1 MVAASELVRNRI
13 LDAAVHAIDQG
24 GEASVRV
31 VAVCEAAGVTQGMV
45 RYYFGDRDGLVS
57 EAKGVRFGQRFGE
70 FLDEFESAVASCRTS
85 AQLRAV
91 IDAVFARVFINERRA
106 LRLERNVDVGGAVG
120 HAALAERIAA
130 SRDQG
135 CLHLARIFAS
145 ARDRGLIRDNVD
157 PVAVSAMYYAFVHG
171 FSLWE
176 LGEET
181 IDRAAIV
188 AVFKAALFASIFD

>member
-1 MVAASELVRNRI
+1 MAAASELVRNRI
-13 LDAAVHAIDQG
+13 LDAAVNAIDQG

-57 EAKGVRFGQRFGE
+57 EAKGVRFGRRFGE
-70 FLDEFESAVASCRTS
+70 FLDEFESAAAGCQTS
-85 AQLRAV
+85 DQLRAV
-91 IDAVFARVFINERRA
+91 IDAVFARVFVDERRG

-135 CLHLARIFAS
+135 CLHLARILGS
-145 ARDRGLIRDNVD
+145 ARDRGLIRNDVD
-157 PVAVSAMYYAFVHG
+157 VVAVSAMYYAFVHG
-171 FSLWE
+171 YSLWE
-176 LGEET
+176 LSDET
-181 IDRAAIV
+181 ISRAAIV
-188 AVFKAALFASIFD
+188 ESFKSAMFGLIFD